1 MSRLEDSSV
10 EFRKEALAK
19 NSYGKTKEYNPGHKN
34 ALSDGDEKGRGETNT
49 IGTKTDISERVKSE
63 AKNKFT
69 KTNPYS
75 DSNA

>member
-1 MSRLEDSSV
+1 MSRLEDSSK

-19 NSYGKTKEYNPGHKN
+19 NTYGKTKEYNPGHEN

-49 IGTKTDISERVKSE
+49 IGTKTDISERVK
-63 AKNKFT
+63 ALTRNKFG
-69 KTNPYS
+69 KTNPYN